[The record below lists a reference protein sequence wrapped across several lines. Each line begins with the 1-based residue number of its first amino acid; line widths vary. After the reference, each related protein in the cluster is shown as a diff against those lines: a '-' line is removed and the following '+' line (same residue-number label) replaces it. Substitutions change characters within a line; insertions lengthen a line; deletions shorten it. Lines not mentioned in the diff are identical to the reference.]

1 MGKIYLTSDLH
12 FCHDKDFIY
21 EPRGFKCVEDMNETI
36 VKNWNGLITEDDD
49 VYILGD
55 CMLNNNAK
63 GMNLLESL
71 NGRLH
76 IITGN
81 HDTNM
86 RIKLYATAKNVVSID
101 TCATMLKYKKY
112 NFYLSHYPTMTSN
125 YDDKGLLVSLIY
137 VVIYILQINF
147 GIWINMD

>member
-12 FCHDKDFIY
+12 FCHNKDFIY
-21 EPRGFKCVEDMNETI
+21 EPRGFECVEDMNETI
-36 VKNWNGLITEDDD
+36 VKNWNDLITAEDD

-55 CMLNNNAK
+55 CMLNNNAE

-101 TCATMLKYKKY
+101 TYATMLKYKK
-112 NFYLSHYPTMTSN
+112 
-125 YDDKGLLVSLIY
+125 I
-137 VVIYILQINF
+137 
-147 GIWINMD
+147 